1 MDNIDIKFI
10 HTQEDLLKI
19 IQEHS
24 KNAKTIKF
32 YCSNFES
39 YHNNKTIDFE
49 FRFARH
55 LLSLA
60 SQKINIEVFSYN
72 SLDIKNIIAQSSQKT
87 YYLKHNLKISDVQI
101 DNSICVHNMQTAES
115 SILFN
120 FVKSLCDKL
129 SGKNIK
135 SLSKAIDEFANQ
147 NNSCKDL
154 IDSIN
159 DNFKE
164 PFIEKVKQFSELE
177 HLNNATY
184 LENSLDIAFDELNQS
199 IQKIYEGGNS
209 QMYKE
214 IVNFFFSIVDIF
226 SIKKIFAKGN
236 LLFLGA
242 DTLFEGGKTLDNILE
257 WRDSKYSY
265 AILSPIIKLLIQDIA
280 PIITLFENQILHN
293 TLIIDN
299 KILIDFS
306 GLNTQADELQATL
319 KQDLGVC
326 LQLKNQTLPSFRDNA
341 KLVFHS
347 KKANNAIGICGK
359 GEIRKFLQHQ
369 MSVSSNRFAY
379 IESPFFNSTEL
390 VRLIKEKEEQS
401 KKETDASKQGFNY
414 LIISN
419 APYKHNAGLNTTLI
433 NKLNNKISYDNLAPK
448 KITNDTLHPKHN
460 KNYNEVVDYSKY
472 QITIQ
477 ATKEKAYVLNL
488 SPFVH
493 IDKAQYKGY
502 KDSYDEYLRLKRQD
516 SATSYL
522 EMGSLAF
529 LRFSADNNAMQK
541 VKSYQYIQSFFK
553 QPKDKKEIVE
563 KEEQY
568 FQESIAC
575 LQKYINS
582 IILTQGISYG
592 MQTGLPYETTIKK
605 QSYSALEVLLLAL
618 SYYVIKNFYGKIKTD
633 TQALYNLS
641 TWGYECIEIE
651 GERINMLPTNS
662 YIETLDKNIPLCFS
676 AKQKGNDKEVFCIE
690 EFVLAMEKSEQN
702 KALSKEEQQTLDI
715 LFTYTESNDNAKE
728 DDVMLQH
735 IENNLHEIDNKLS
748 QIKQDQKQKPQIN
761 NQKILEDILQDFI
774 KAYFPFF
781 DILLNFSGINM
792 AYKLTKTLLHS
803 HFSKNLSAL
812 LIEEFGLLYIATILN
827 SNDKKFYVSQQKS
840 NKHRANARMKQIKK
854 KAFIQLTRIHKTR
867 AFEVITLGDITNN
880 SGMKRLE
887 DALRKNLEKEYA
899 NIKDRQQKEVA
910 INKAIN
916 REIFK
921 QKGLF
926 ARDFIANTFKDFA
939 KGLPQA
945 IALNIFNQTFITEYE
960 KSKKEFERLQFLKL
974 SYKYNYPYALE
985 RDGGVYYPMIV
996 NNTFLSFN
1004 FYDMIIG
1011 GKLKTGGL
1019 GELDALFYHLSNTS
1033 SNQVSNYLLQKLLGY
1048 ILLDELRGVS
1058 KDKNYYISDIDFFAN
1073 GTNKASLDILKNKKE
1088 LYKLRDEKRLQEFKD
1103 LDKNEGEKAIDCYNA
1118 CIDILSDIANGNINT
1133 DTKTNTYHAK
1143 YRKLLEKL
1151 NIIGHN
1157 NIRALYVGVNK
1168 KGLDSDKKY
1177 PLPANNKQP
1186 SMQNNQTIQQSNRP
1200 KLIGRLATTIVM
1212 EDGLWI
1218 G

>member
-1 MDNIDIKFI
+1 MDNTNIKFI
-10 HTQEDLLKI
+10 YTQESLLKT
-19 IQEHS
+19 IQEYS

-39 YHNNKTIDFE
+39 YHNNNTIDFE
-49 FRFARH
+49 FRFVRH
-55 LLSLA
+55 LLDLV

-72 SLDIKNIIAQSSQKT
+72 SLDIKNIITQSSQKT
-87 YYLKHNLKISDVQI
+87 YYLKHNLKISDVAI
-101 DNSICVHNMQTAES
+101 NNSICVHNMQTAES

-129 SGKNIK
+129 SDNNIE
-135 SLSKAIDEFANQ
+135 SLSEIIDKFANQ
-147 NNSCKDL
+147 NNSHKAL
-154 IDSIN
+154 ISSIN
-159 DNFKE
+159 EKLKK

-177 HLNNATY
+177 YLNNTKY
-184 LENSLDIAFDELNQS
+184 LENSLDVAFDELNQS
-199 IQKIYEGGNS
+199 IQKIYEDGNS

-214 IVNFFFSIVDIF
+214 IISFFFSIVDIF
-226 SIKKIFAKGN
+226 SIKKVFTKSN
-236 LLFLGA
+236 LLSFGA
-242 DTLFEGGKTLDNILE
+242 DTLFEGGKTLSNILE
-257 WRDSKYSY
+257 WIDSKYSY
-265 AILSPIIKLLIQDIA
+265 AVLSSIIRLMIQDIA

-299 KILIDFS
+299 TIIIDFS
-306 GLNTQADELQATL
+306 GLSTQAGKLQTTL

-326 LQLKNQTLPSFRDNA
+326 LQLKESLKDFNA
-341 KLVFHS
+341 NMNLHS
-347 KKANNAIGICGK
+347 KKTNDTISIYDKGK
-359 GEIRKFLQHQ
+359 IRELLRHQ
-369 MSVSSNRFAY
+369 MSISSNRFAY

-390 VRLIKEKEEQS
+390 VKLIKEKEEQS
-401 KKETDASKQGFNY
+401 KKETDEAKQGFNY

-419 APYKHNAGLNTTLI
+419 APYKHNAGLSATLI
-433 NKLNNKISYDNLAPK
+433 SKLNNTISYGNLAPK
-448 KITNDTLHPKHN
+448 KITNDALYPKPN

-477 ATKEKAYVLNL
+477 ATKKEAYVLSL

-493 IDKAQYKGY
+493 IDKAQYKEY
-502 KDSYDEYLRLKRQD
+502 KELYDKYIELKNTMSFDSVAAID
-516 SATSYL
+516 
-522 EMGSLAF
+522 F
-529 LRFSADNNAMQK
+529 LRFITDENKMQK
-541 VKSYQYIQSFFK
+541 LKSYEYIQSFFK

-568 FQESIAC
+568 FKESIAC
-575 LQKYINS
+575 LRGYIKS
-582 IILTQGISYG
+582 IILTQGISHG
-592 MQTGLPYETTIKK
+592 MQTGLPYKTTIKK

-633 TQALYNLS
+633 TQALYNPF

-651 GERINMLPTNS
+651 GERINMLPTKS
-662 YIETLDKNIPLCFS
+662 HIETLNKNIPLYFS
-676 AKQKGNDKEVFCIE
+676 ATQKENNKEAFCIE

-702 KALSKEEQQTLDI
+702 KALSKEEQQILDM
-715 LFTYTESNDNAKE
+715 LFTYTESNNDVKE
-728 DDVMLQH
+728 NDVMLQH

-774 KAYFPFF
+774 KAYCPFY
-781 DILLNFSGINM
+781 DILLNFSGINI
-792 AYKLTKTLLHS
+792 AHKLTKTLLQS

-812 LIEEFGLLYIATILN
+812 LIEEFGLLYIATILT
-827 SNDKKFYVSQQKS
+827 SSDKNLYVSQQKS
-840 NKHRANARMKQIKK
+840 NEDRANARMKQIKK

-867 AFEVITLGDITNN
+867 AFEVIALGDITNN
-880 SGMKRLE
+880 SGMKSFK
-887 DALRKNLEKEYA
+887 DSLRKNLEKEYA
-899 NIKDRQQKEVA
+899 NIKDKQQKEVA

-926 ARDFIANTFKDFA
+926 AITFITDTFKEFA
-939 KGLPQA
+939 KGLPQK
-945 IALNIFNQTFITEYE
+945 IALNIFNQVFTTEYE

-985 RDGGVYYPMIV
+985 RDGGAYYPMIV
-996 NNTFLSFN
+996 HNTFLSFN

-1088 LYKLRDEKRLQEFKD
+1088 LYKLRDENKLQEFRK
-1103 LDKNEGEKAIDCYNA
+1103 LDENPKGEKAIDCYNT
-1118 CIDILSDIANGNINT
+1118 CIDILSDIANGTINT
-1133 DTKTNTYHAK
+1133 NRKNNKYHAK
-1143 YRKLLEKL
+1143 YRELLEKL

-1157 NIRALYVGVNK
+1157 NVRALYVGIDS
-1168 KGLDSDKKY
+1168 KG
-1177 PLPANNKQP
+1177 
-1186 SMQNNQTIQQSNRP
+1186 QNDIPRP
-1200 KLIGRLATTIVM
+1200 KLIGRLAITIII